1 MIEQFVIN
9 YALYSFHWATTTLC
23 LFILF
28 QFCFLDSPRTLFC
41 CCCFFL
47 LLILPWWY
55 YYYHENDDV
64 MIYDVR

>member
-28 QFCFLDSPRTLFC
+28 QFCFLLDSPRTLFFFVVV
-41 CCCFFL
+41 FFL
-47 LLILPWWY
+47 LLITL
-55 YYYHENDDV
+55 V
-64 MIYDVR
+64 VLLLS